1 MDSPCC
7 MLNYQWNIPERSIRI
22 ARRVLPPGPTD
33 FFYIFPFYVLFYG
46 HTIPPIII
54 NCFFWKVN
62 WKEFFLWIFL
72 FCTKNNLIKRRTFGG
87 GGSGLGGGE
96 TDPAAH
102 GHKKTEQSDG
112 LSRFCF
118 KDELHPS
125 PPLLQKWHPHRDS
138 NPSCRDENP
147 VS

>member
-1 MDSPCC
+1 MSLIEHLDGVKNYIYNLIYVMIFVSP
-7 MLNYQWNIPERSIRI
+7 ML
-22 ARRVLPPGPTD
+22 VLQIKG
-33 FFYIFPFYVLFYG
+33 
-46 HTIPPIII
+46 
-54 NCFFWKVN
+54 
-62 WKEFFLWIFL
+62 KEFFLWIFL
-72 FCTKNNLIKRRTFGG
+72 FCTKNDLIKRRTFGG